1 MQTSPHVALRFVT
14 ALIVATAL
22 CSPHSPG
29 RVTAA
34 GKPCG
39 QPNNPCPPP
48 PSPPPGPPVLYQFN
62 GAAAGDALGSAVA
75 FADVTGDNGIPD
87 GILDVIIGADNANG
101 GKGSVTIFDGRDFK
115 SLVRQI
121 DGKAGDF
128 FGARIAVGDVNGDG
142 TPDLVVGA
150 WGVDVAGAVDA
161 GAVRVYKGA
170 TGELLYEFTG
180 TGSGDFFG
188 SAVAVGDLTGDGKA
202 DILVG
207 AWGADL
213 GGGANANRG
222 YVRLYNGADGALI
235 AQFNGDNN
243 QDEMGRGVAFG
254 DVNGDGTLDILLGA
268 GSSTHGT
275 IPHFG
280 GYVRVIDG
288 KDFTHILYEFDAGI
302 ASTTK
307 PEPNFGYGVAS
318 ADVNGDG
325 YADIIVAAYRGKL
338 SASGTTG
345 PAAGYVRVFSG
356 KTGLL
361 LYQLNGTADR
371 DEFGRSLAVGDLNG
385 DGVPDIIVGAP
396 STTAA
401 GYVRVFNGA
410 NGQVLFQVT
419 GSSAADLFGYA
430 VAAAPLVA
438 GAKATLAVGAYAGDS
453 APLDGNGYVRLF
465 DEYQP

>member
-1 MQTSPHVALRFVT
+1 
-14 ALIVATAL
+14 
-22 CSPHSPG
+22 
-29 RVTAA
+29 
-34 GKPCG
+34 
-39 QPNNPCPPP
+39 
-48 PSPPPGPPVLYQFN
+48 
-62 GAAAGDALGSAVA
+62 
-75 FADVTGDNGIPD
+75 VTGDGVPE
-87 GILDVIIGADNANG
+87 VIIGADHANG
-101 GKGSVTIFDGRDFK
+101 GAGSVKIFDGTNFMR
-115 SLVRQI
+115 LVRQI
-121 DGKAGDF
+121 DGNPGDF
-128 FGARIAVGDVNGDG
+128 FGARLAVGDVNGDG
-142 TPDLVVGA
+142 TPDIVVGA

-161 GAVRVYKGA
+161 GAVRVYDGG
-170 TGELLYEFTG
+170 TGTLLYQLNG
-180 TGSGDFFG
+180 TGSSDFFG

-213 GGGANANRG
+213 GGGSNTNIG
-222 YVRLYNGADGALI
+222 YVRLYNGPDGALI

-254 DVNGDGTLDILLGA
+254 DVNKDGTLDLLLGA
-268 GSSTHGT
+268 GSSTHGA

-280 GYVRVIDG
+280 GYVRVING
-288 KDFTHILYEFDAGI
+288 ANFTQILYELDAGI
-302 ASTTK
+302 ATTTK
-307 PEPNFGYGVAS
+307 PEPNFGYAVAS

-356 KTGLL
+356 KTGQL

-371 DEFGRSLAVGDLNG
+371 DEFGRSLAVGDFNG

-396 STTAA
+396 STAA
-401 GYVRVFNGA
+401 VGYVRVFDGT

-419 GSSAADLFGYA
+419 GDVAADLFGYA
-430 VAAAPLVA
+430 VAAAPLA
-438 GAKATLAVGAYAGDS
+438 ADATATLAVGVYAG
-453 APLDGNGYVRLF
+453 DGNGYVRLF